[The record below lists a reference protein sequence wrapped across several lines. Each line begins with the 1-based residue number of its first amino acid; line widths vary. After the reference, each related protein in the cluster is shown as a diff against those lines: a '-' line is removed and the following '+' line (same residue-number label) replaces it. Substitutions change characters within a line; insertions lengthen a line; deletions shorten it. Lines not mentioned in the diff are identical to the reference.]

1 MENKISKREILVQE
15 LEFLNIEKK
24 KCTLNSDRYK
34 FIQAIIN
41 HVITEINYYDNKN
54 KSYRE

>member
-15 LEFLNIEKK
+15 LEFLKIEKK

-34 FIQAIIN
+34 FIQAVIN
-41 HVITEINYYDNKN
+41 YIITEINYYGDKN
-54 KSYRE
+54 KGYRE

>member
-34 FIQAIIN
+34 FIQAVIN
-41 HVITEINYYDNKN
+41 YIITEINYYGDKN
-54 KSYRE
+54 KGYRE